1 MLRYFSLTTKM
12 LVLTIT
18 IGVVIWVVS
27 DYILTHSL
35 QGIFNAKLAERFSRE
50 AEDQRIRFD
59 RYVKGHH
66 QAVKLFTNTHQLK
79 EYIKKAR
86 WKQSRKII
94 IHNTQVRWL
103 PKLSI
108 IRNFFQPRSILL
120 LDPSGKVREVYH
132 TRKVAPEK
140 EILHPS
146 QTLLSLSRN
155 QGFLTRING
164 APYLIASSNVTDNHG
179 RVQAILMV
187 ASPLDEQFLIASQG
201 PSLSESSIIALLT
214 EDKPNI
220 LVSSNSRLVPSGVAM
235 DSLKDRYL
243 TIGQGFFDYG
253 ATDIVIVLASFIS
266 TDEVK
271 QLTQEVL
278 GKDRQMRGITALV
291 FILAF
296 VLVMFFITRRIQQLT
311 KRVTTFSKEKDSA
324 ARKES
329 GGDQLWL
336 LEERFRDLTEAVE
349 TETAALEHQTL
360 HDALTGLPNRKLL
373 TNRLQHE
380 ILRSERN
387 AKPLVLIVSDLDHF
401 KEIND
406 TLGHHIGDHVLQQ
419 AGERLLNIFRKTDT
433 VARLG
438 GDEFGI
444 LLPETN
450 TEQAILLAQKVVE
463 KFKQS
468 FIVEGHNLGIG
479 ISMGICESPLYG
491 SDVNILLQYADV
503 AMYIAKR
510 NNLGY
515 EVYDPDKDMHS
526 IGRLALMGDLR
537 KAIEEE
543 SLELYYQ
550 PKVDIVSGKV
560 FGVEALLR
568 WQHPKRG
575 FILPDIFIPLTI
587 QTGLYKPLTSWVV
600 KSAIEQCAEWRQQG
614 MELNVSVNLSV
625 QNLHDSTFKN
635 QISELLCQAGLPASC
650 LTLEITESDIMID
663 PIRARETL
671 NDLNEMGVLL
681 SIDDFGTGYSSL
693 SYLKQLPVSEI
704 KIDGSFVMEMTSDDN
719 DAIIVRATIDLA
731 HNLGLKIV
739 AEGVK
744 DQATWEILRV
754 LGCDIGQGYFISK
767 PLAPG
772 VFTKWLK
779 SGIWPDGIFM
789 PPNKLLFK

>member
-12 LVLTIT
+12 LVLTVTVGI
-18 IGVVIWVVS
+18 VIWVVS
-27 DYILTHSL
+27 DYFLTNSL
-35 QGIFNAKLAERFSRE
+35 EGIFNAKLAERFSRE

-59 RYVKGHH
+59 RYIKGHH
-66 QAVKLFTNTHQLK
+66 QAVKLFTNTQQLK

-86 WKQSRKII
+86 WKQNQKIVI
-94 IHNTQVRWL
+94 QNTPVRWL
-103 PKLSI
+103 PRLSI
-108 IRNFFQPRSILL
+108 IRNFIQPRCILL
-120 LDPSGKVREVYH
+120 LDVSGKVREVYH
-132 TRKVAPEK
+132 TQKVRPVE

-146 QTLLSLSRN
+146 QTLLNLSRN

-164 APYLIASSNVTDNHG
+164 APYLIASSNVTDKHG
-179 RVQAILMV
+179 KVQAILMV

-214 EDKPNI
+214 EEKPNI
-220 LVSSNSRLVPSGVAM
+220 LVSSNSRLVPSGVTL

-253 ATDIVIVLASFIS
+253 ATDIVIVLVSFIS

-311 KRVTTFSKEKDSA
+311 MRVSDFSKEKNHISKNKS
-324 ARKES
+324 R
-329 GGDQLWL
+329 GDQLWL
-336 LEERFRDLTEAVE
+336 LEERFRDLTKAVE
-349 TETAALEHQTL
+349 TETAALEHQTM
-360 HDALTGLPNRKLL
+360 HDTLTDLPNRKLL
-373 TNRLQHE
+373 TNRLRHE
-380 ILRSERN
+380 ILRSERTQ
-387 AKPLVLIVSDLDHF
+387 KPLVLIVSDLDRF

-406 TLGHHIGDHVLQQ
+406 TLGHHIGDLVLQQ
-419 AGERLLNIFRKTDT
+419 AGERMLHIFRKTDT

-463 KFKQS
+463 EFNQP

-479 ISMGICESPLYG
+479 ISMGICESPMYG
-491 SDVNILLQYADV
+491 NDVNILLQRADV
-503 AMYIAKR
+503 AMYMAKR

-515 EVYDPDKDMHS
+515 EIYDSDKDTHS

-537 KAIEEE
+537 KAIEEQ

-550 PKVDIVSGKV
+550 PKVDIVTGKV

-568 WQHPKRG
+568 WQHPRQG
-575 FILPDIFIPLTI
+575 FILPDIFIPLAV

-600 KSAIEQCAEWRQQG
+600 KRAIEQCAEWRQQG
-614 MELNVSVNLSV
+614 IEMNISVNLSV
-625 QNLHDSTFKN
+625 QNLHDVTLKS
-635 QISELLCQAGLPASC
+635 QIGELLRQAQLPASS
-650 LTLEITESDIMID
+650 LTLEIIESDIMTD

-671 NDLNEMGVLL
+671 NQLNEMGVIL
-681 SIDDFGTGYSSL
+681 SIDDFGSGYSSL
-693 SYLKQLPVSEI
+693 NYLKQLPVSEI
-704 KIDGSFVMEMTSDDN
+704 KIDRSFVMEMTSDEN

-767 PLAPG
+767 PVSPG
-772 VFTKWLK
+772 VFIKWLK
-779 SGIWPDGIFM
+779 SGIWPHGVLHVA
-789 PPNKLLFK
+789 K